1 MTDFDTI
8 DFFTDQTLIADPH
21 PYFDHLRAKGPV
33 TPLPVYDVM
42 AVTGHEEANEIYRD
56 SDTYSNLVAV
66 GGPFPPLPFT
76 PEGDDISEQIEAHRH
91 LMPMT
96 EHMVTMDPPM
106 HTKARSLLNRL
117 LTPKRLKENQD
128 FMWKLADQQLDY
140 FIDGGTCEFLSEYAR
155 PFAMLVIADLLGVPE
170 EDRPLFQEVLGVPQP
185 GARIGS
191 LDHEELAHDP
201 LAWLDDKFSRYLTDR
216 RETPRADVLTD
227 LATATYEDGS
237 VPEIIDVVKSATF
250 LFAAGQETTTKL
262 LSSALR
268 LLAERPDIVEQLRA
282 DRSKIPNFLE
292 EMLRTESPV
301 KTDPRLVRKTTKLG
315 GVELKAGTVVV
326 MFPGA
331 VNRDPRKFENPH
343 EFWIDRPNVREHLA
357 FARGTHTCPGSPL
370 ARSESRISL
379 ERILDRMTDIR
390 LDESAHGPDG
400 DRRFTFE
407 PTFILRGLTD
417 LHLEFTPVAAP
428 ALAAQS

>member
-8 DFFTDQTLIADPH
+8 DFFTDQSLVPDPH
-21 PYFDHLRAKGPV
+21 PYFDYLRAQGPV
-33 TPLPVYDVM
+33 APLNVYGVF

-106 HTKARSLLNRL
+106 HTKARSLLSRL

-128 FMWKLADQQLDY
+128 FMWQLADRQLDY
-140 FIDGGTCEFLSEYAR
+140 FIDSGKCEFLSEYAR
-155 PFAMLVIADLLGVPE
+155 PFALLVIADLLGVPE
-170 EDRPLFQEVLGVPQP
+170 EDRPTFQEVLGAPQP

-201 LAWLDDKFSRYLTDR
+201 LAWLDGKFSSYLSER
-216 RETPRADVLTD
+216 RENPRADVLTD

-237 VPEIIDVVKSATF
+237 IPEIGDVVKSATF
-250 LFAAGQETTTKL
+250 LFGAGQETTTKL
-262 LSSALR
+262 LSAALR
-268 LLAERPDIVEQLRA
+268 FLAEDPSLVAQLRE

-292 EMLRTESPV
+292 ETLRMESPV
-301 KTDPRLVRKTTKLG
+301 KTDPRLVRKTTTLG

-331 VNRDPRKFENPH
+331 VNRDPRKFDDPH
-343 EFWIDRPNVREHLA
+343 EFRIDRPNVREHLA

-370 ARSESRISL
+370 ARAESRISL

-390 LDESAHGPDG
+390 LDESQHGQAG
-400 DRRFTFE
+400 ERRFTFE
-407 PTFILRGLTD
+407 PTFILRGLTE

-428 ALAAQS
+428 VPAGL

>member
-8 DFFTDQTLIADPH
+8 DFFTDQSLVADPY
-21 PYFDHLRAKGPV
+21 PYFDYLRAKNPV
-33 TPLPVYDVM
+33 TRLNTYGVV
-42 AVTGHEEANEIYRD
+42 AVTGYAEALEIYRD

-66 GGPFPPLPFT
+66 GGPFPPLPFE
-76 PEGDDISEQIEAHRH
+76 PAGDDISAQIEQYRDQ
-91 LMPMT
+91 MPMS
-96 EHMVTMDPPM
+96 EHMVTMDPPL
-106 HTKARSLLNRL
+106 HTKARSLLSRL

-128 FMWKLADQQLDY
+128 FMWRLADRQLDY
-140 FIDGGTCEFLSEYAR
+140 FVDSGKCEFLSEYAR

-170 EDRPLFQEVLGVPQP
+170 ADHATFQQVLGAPQP

-201 LAWLDDKFSRYLTDR
+201 LAFLDDKFIGYLSDR
-216 RETPRADVLTD
+216 RNNPRADVLTD

-237 VPEIIDVVKSATF
+237 IPELIDVAKSATF
-250 LFAAGQETTTKL
+250 LFGAGQETTTKL

-268 LLAERPDIVEQLRA
+268 LLAERPDVVQQLRA

-292 EMLRTESPV
+292 EMLRMESPV
-301 KTDPRLVRKTTKLG
+301 KSDPRLVRKTTTLG
-315 GVELKAGTVVV
+315 GVELKAGTILI
-326 MFPGA
+326 MMPGA
-331 VNRDPRKFENPH
+331 INRDPKKFENPH

-370 ARSESRISL
+370 ARAESRISL
-379 ERILDRMTDIR
+379 ERILDRMTDIG
-390 LDESAHGPDG
+390 LDESRHGPAG
-400 DRRFTFE
+400 DRHFSFE
-407 PTFILRGLTD
+407 PTFILRGLTG

-428 ALAAQS
+428 VAAAG